1 MSQARQGAA
10 GLAAAQ
16 FLILVLR
23 PVQLVVFQLCF
34 SFSRPTGEAVRH
46 ERRKRMTGMTLLI
59 RFSPARKSALDPHV
73 GSRPRSHRPRVTGV
87 GFSAPRR
94 SGSANP
100 CVPLRSRCERQ
111 RALTSF
117 GPDHLV
123 AASSR
128 LGLCVTDVCS
138 GIEPTLEKNGDHPVA
153 QFHRTIAVTP
163 PPPKYVSWGEQLT
176 GRMDACLVVRRQD
189 IVHLGQ
195 PSRIAGYTLRTIAMA
210 ALTARSLF

>member
-46 ERRKRMTGMTLLI
+46 ERRKRMTNMTLLI

-100 CVPLRSRCERQ
+100 CALALALR
-111 RALTSF
+111 T
-117 GPDHLV
+117 
-123 AASSR
+123 AACSDVIRTRSPGCSVIAAR
-128 LGLCVTDVCS
+128 NWCVTDVCS
-138 GIEPTLEKNGDHPVA
+138 GIEPTLKKNGDHPVA